1 MMCLGNDDPKLT
13 YAQKRDIE
21 TAVRWLAANA
31 LQNLDVSGVSIVDCT
46 EEEVHALAQA
56 HAKEVRENMTNVFLI
71 EAKYLS

>member
-1 MMCLGNDDPKLT
+1 MMCLGGEPKLT

-46 EEEVHALAQA
+46 EEVHALAQA
-56 HAKEVRENMTNVFLI
+56 HAKEVRENMSNAFSI